1 MTIYAAYGSNLN
13 HAQMAMRCP
22 NAKFIGTG
30 KIKNYRLVFRGVA
43 DIEWEKDSEVLVG
56 LWDVTP
62 ECMDA
67 LDRYEGY
74 PRMYDRLKIKVF
86 TNRCKIT
93 QAGVK
98 VVTAFIY
105 FMKCQ
110 GYQPPMN
117 TYYKSI
123 EQGYKDC
130 GLPVSHLEMQLTRAE
145 RLYTYQM
152 INESELLANGIF

>member
-1 MTIYAAYGSNLN
+1 MLFRS

-43 DIEWEKDSEVLVG
+43 DIEREKGSEVLVG
-56 LWDVTP
+56 LWDVSAK
-62 ECMDA
+62 CVKA
-67 LDRYEGY
+67 LDQYEGY
-74 PRMYDRLKIKVF
+74 PHLYNREKIEVF
-86 TNRCKIT
+86 TP
-93 QAGVK
+93 VK
-98 VVTAFIY
+98 VLTAFIY
-105 FMKCQ
+105 FMNCH

-130 GLPVSHLEMQLTRAE
+130 GLPVSHLEMQLARAE
-145 RLYTYQM
+145 QLYMYQM
-152 INESELLANGIF
+152 IDESELLANGIF

>member
-13 HAQMAMRCP
+13 HSQMAVRCP
-22 NAKFIGTG
+22 KARFIGKGT
-30 KIKNYRLVFRGVA
+30 IKNYRLVFRGVA

-56 LWDVTP
+56 LWAVTP
-62 ECMDA
+62 ECIEA

-74 PRMYDRLKIKVF
+74 PRMYDREYIKVYNGQKTF
-86 TNRCKIT
+86 K
-93 QAGVK
+93 AM
-98 VVTAFIY
+98 IY
-105 FMKCQ
+105 FMNAQ
-110 GYQPPMN
+110 GYQPPMT

-130 GLPVSHLEMQLTRAE
+130 GMPVSHLQMQLTRAE

-152 INESELLANGIF
+152 INESQLLANGIN